1 MLKFKIISSW
11 WAAISLLCLLSNFF
25 LWIVTL
31 YHWETGTILLE
42 TIYLGGRGNEGRKY
56 IVNKKPQML
65 KLTAPSN
72 KCPVWISVS
81 TGRQSGGGGGG
92 GTYHT
97 HHGKIISNSWM
108 RLSRIWRIKQIKGV
122 IDQGRR
128 LRWITPSE
136 ICLILYILQKPNS
149 LIALLFIQ
157 NNSYFKNI
165 TSTCLPA
172 SMLSSSLIV
181 YVQVC
186 PSPQIFSK

>member
-11 WAAISLLCLLSNFF
+11 WAAISLLCLLSNFST
-25 LWIVTL
+25 WIVTL
-31 YHWETGTILLE
+31 YYWETGTILLE

-65 KLTAPSN
+65 KLAAPWN

-81 TGRQSGGGGGG
+81 TGWQSGGRG
-92 GTYHT
+92 GTCHA
-97 HHGKIISNSWM
+97 HHGKIISNQWM
-108 RLSRIWRIKQIKGV
+108 RLSRIWRIEQIEGV

-128 LRWITPSE
+128 PRWITPSE
-136 ICLILYILQKPNS
+136 ICLILYILRKPNS

-165 TSTCLPA
+165 ASTCLPA
-172 SMLSSSLIV
+172 SMLSSSSIV